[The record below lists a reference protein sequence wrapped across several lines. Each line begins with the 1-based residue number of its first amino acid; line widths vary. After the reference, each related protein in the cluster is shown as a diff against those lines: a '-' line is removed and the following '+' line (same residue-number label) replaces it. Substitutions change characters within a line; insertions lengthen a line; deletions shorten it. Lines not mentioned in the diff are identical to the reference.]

1 VPVLVLVVRRW
12 VGSCFFW
19 DFSLS
24 EFPPAEAQEK
34 MSLTLDEGYPFS
46 LGKKKVIKFH

>member
-1 VPVLVLVVRRW
+1 MNKEYFVNILHLHTEECAGTYIKIISQTHW

-34 MSLTLDEGYPFS
+34 MS
-46 LGKKKVIKFH
+46 